1 MAVLKPAGIFKL
13 LKKAFQEFRQNDP
26 LRMAAA
32 TAFFAN
38 FALPPILI
46 ILVEI
51 FGLFANPRT
60 IRRNLFDQLG
70 KVLGNNIL
78 SQIRETMHN
87 VRNLKM
93 SWLIAAG
100 GFLFLIFIATT
111 LFTIIRDSINQI
123 WKIQLKKKP
132 GIGFVLAYRA
142 KSVAIIMAAGILFF
156 GVTVAEAT
164 GTFIKEQI
172 SEGGYGPAIFFINLF
187 KQFTTMLLVMVWF
200 TLIFKFL
207 ADGRPNWKVA
217 GAGGIFTGLLFTAG
231 KLLLRS
237 LLLHSNMQTIYGAS
251 ASVVLLL
258 LFVFYSSFIFYY
270 GASFTKVWAEH
281 FNQPI
286 HPTRHAIQYTL
297 EWKKVNDEV

>member
-1 MAVLKPAGIFKL
+1 MDVPKPSGIFRL
-13 LKKAFQEFRQNDP
+13 LKEAFQEFRQNDP

-46 ILVEI
+46 ILVEV

-60 IRRNLFDQLG
+60 IRHNLFDQLG

-78 SQIRETMHN
+78 SQIRETMRN
-87 VRNLKM
+87 VRNLKL

-111 LFTIIRDSINQI
+111 LFTVIRDSINQI

-142 KSVAIIMAAGILFF
+142 KSIAIIMAAGILFF
-156 GVTVAEAT
+156 VVSIAEAT

-172 SEGGYGPAIFFINLF
+172 NELGSGTALFFIRLF
-187 KQFTTMLLVMVWF
+187 KQLISMFLVMVWF

-207 ADGRPNWKVA
+207 ADGRPSWKVA
-217 GAGGIFTGLLFTAG
+217 IAGGIFTGLLFTAG

-258 LFVFYSSFIFYY
+258 LFIFYSSFIFYY
-270 GASFTKVWAEH
+270 GASFTKVWAEYYK
-281 FNQPI
+281 QPI
-286 HPTRHAIQYTL
+286 PPTRHAVQYTL
-297 EWKKVNDEV
+297 EWKKINDEP